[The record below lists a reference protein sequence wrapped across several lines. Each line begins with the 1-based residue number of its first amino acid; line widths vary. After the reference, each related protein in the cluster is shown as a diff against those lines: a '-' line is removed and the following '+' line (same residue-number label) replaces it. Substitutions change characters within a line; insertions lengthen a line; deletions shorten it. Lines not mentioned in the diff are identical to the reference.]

1 MTQRDFLPES
11 AVLKGRYEVKKSI
24 YTTQVERNYECYDRE
39 QKKTYWLKEFYPVN
53 YCGRGQDGQTVI
65 VHGSS
70 NRSVFETAREAF
82 ADEYRQL
89 ADCRK
94 VPEIPKAELLFSENN
109 TIYAVLEKPDGK
121 RLSEHIKNAGG
132 RLSYREG
139 TEIIRTILEALS
151 HIRKKSMY
159 FPQITKDSIVMS
171 QKPKREV
178 VFVEFS
184 KEEADVLYQVGSL
197 WYEMLTGLRPQTS
210 AVRPPSELGIELP
223 EMAEQLILRCLGQK
237 ESRPALE
244 EILSFLSR
252 EKKGRIVLPKRQ
264 IALAVAALI
273 FVIAAWK
280 SLLPKEREAL
290 HAEADSVW
298 AETADVESGA
308 ALSVVSPEVVSVQA
322 LEEDTVSGEPPEEG
336 IVSKGALEEDTV
348 SGAALEEDTVSG
360 KALEKDTESKG
371 ALEKDAESKG
381 ASEKKTEHVQEERKT
396 KGAEAMPKEKK
407 KKVKNK
413 TKNKAN
419 SPAVTKKQSEP
430 KSNLFEN
437 W

>member
-1 MTQRDFLPES
+1 MTQRDFLPEG

-53 YCGRGQDGQTVI
+53 YCGRGQDGQSVT

-94 VPEIPKAELLFSENN
+94 VPEIPKVDLLFPENN
-109 TIYAVLEKPDGK
+109 TNYAVLEKPDGK

-308 ALSVVSPEVVSVQA
+308 ALSVVSPETVSVPA
-322 LEEDTVSGEPPEEG
+322 VEEDTVSGEAPEEG
-336 IVSKGALEEDTV
+336 IVSKGVVKEDTV
-348 SGAALEEDTVSG
+348 SGQ
-360 KALEKDTESKG
+360 

-381 ASEKKTEHVQEERKT
+381 ASEKDTESKGALEKDTVSKGASEKKTEHVQEKKKT
-396 KGAEAMPKEKK
+396 KAEGTKPEQNMKK
-407 KKVKNK
+407 AQNK
-413 TKNKAN
+413 GYP
-419 SPAVTKKQSEP
+419 SVVTKKPGKP

>member
-1 MTQRDFLPES
+1 MF
-11 AVLKGRYEVKKSI
+11 
-24 YTTQVERNYECYDRE
+24 ER
-39 QKKTYWLKEFYPVN
+39 
-53 YCGRGQDGQTVI
+53 
-65 VHGSS
+65 S
-70 NRSVFETAREAF
+70 REAF
-82 ADEYRQL
+82 AAEYRQL
-89 ADCRK
+89 AACRK
-94 VPEIPKAELLFSENN
+94 IPEIPKAELLFSENN

-121 RLSEHIKNAGG
+121 RLSEYIKSAGG

-139 TEIIRTILEALS
+139 AEIIRKILEALS

-237 ESRPALE
+237 ENRPALE

-336 IVSKGALEEDTV
+336 IVSKGVVKEDTV
-348 SGAALEEDTVSG
+348 SGQALEKDAESKG
-360 KALEKDTESKG
+360 ASEKDTESKG
-371 ALEKDAESKG
+371 ALEKDTVSGQALEKDAESKG
-381 ASEKKTEHVQEERKT
+381 ASEKKTEHVQEKKKT
-396 KGAEAMPKEKK
+396 KAEETEPEQNMKK
-407 KKVKNK
+407 AQNK
-413 TKNKAN
+413 GY
-419 SPAVTKKQSEP
+419 PPVVTKKPGKP

>member
-1 MTQRDFLPES
+1 MTQRDFLPEN

-65 VHGSS
+65 VHGNS
-70 NRSVFETAREAF
+70 NRSVFERSRDAF
-82 ADEYRQL
+82 AAEYRQL
-89 ADCRK
+89 AACRK
-94 VPEIPKAELLFSENN
+94 TPEIPKAELLFSENN

-121 RLSEHIKNAGG
+121 RLSEYIKSAGG

-139 TEIIRTILEALS
+139 TEIIRKILEALS
-151 HIRKKSMY
+151 HIRKKSTY
-159 FPQITKDSIVMS
+159 LPQITKDGIVMS
-171 QKPKREV
+171 QKPKKEV
-178 VFVEFS
+178 VFVGFS
-184 KEEADVLYQVGSL
+184 QEEDDVLYQVGSL

-210 AVRPPSELGIELP
+210 VVRPPSELGIELP

-244 EILSFLSR
+244 EILSFLSQ
-252 EKKGRIVLPKRQ
+252 EKKVRIVLPKRQ

-280 SLLPKEREAL
+280 SLLPKEKEAL

-308 ALSVVSPEVVSVQA
+308 ALSAVSTETVSVQA
-322 LEEDTVSGEPPEEG
+322 LEEDTVSGEPPEED

-360 KALEKDTESKG
+360 QALEKDIVSG
-371 ALEKDAESKG
+371 QVSEKDTESKG
-381 ASEKKTEHVQEERKT
+381 ASEKKTEHVQEKKKT
-396 KGAEAMPKEKK
+396 KAEETEPEQNMKK
-407 KKVKNK
+407 AQNK
-413 TKNKAN
+413 GY
-419 SPAVTKKQSEP
+419 PPVVTKKPGKP

>member
-70 NRSVFETAREAF
+70 NRSVFERSREAF
-82 ADEYRQL
+82 AAEYRQL
-89 ADCRK
+89 AACRK
-94 VPEIPKAELLFSENN
+94 IPEIPKAELLFSENN
-109 TIYAVLEKPDGK
+109 TIYVVLEKPDGK
-121 RLSEHIKNAGG
+121 RLSEYIKSAGG

-139 TEIIRTILEALS
+139 AEIIRKILEALS
-151 HIRKKSMY
+151 HIRKKSKHL
-159 FPQITKDSIVMS
+159 PQITKDSIVMS

-184 KEEADVLYQVGSL
+184 KEDADVLYQVGSL

-244 EILSFLSR
+244 EILSFLSQ

-298 AETADVESGA
+298 AETADVESGV
-308 ALSVVSPEVVSVQA
+308 ALSAVSPETVSVQ
-322 LEEDTVSGEPPEEG
+322 
-336 IVSKGALEEDTV
+336 ALEEDTV

-360 KALEKDTESKG
+360 QVLEKDKDTVSGQALEKDT
-371 ALEKDAESKG
+371 ESKG
-381 ASEKKTEHVQEERKT
+381 ASEKKTEHVQEKKKT
-396 KGAEAMPKEKK
+396 KAEETEPEQNMKK
-407 KKVKNK
+407 AQNK
-413 TKNKAN
+413 GY
-419 SPAVTKKQSEP
+419 PPVVTKKPGKP

>member
-70 NRSVFETAREAF
+70 NRSVFERSREAF
-82 ADEYRQL
+82 AAEYRQL
-89 ADCRK
+89 AACRK
-94 VPEIPKAELLFSENN
+94 IPEIPKAELLFSENN
-109 TIYAVLEKPDGK
+109 TIYVVLEKPDGK
-121 RLSEHIKNAGG
+121 RLSEYIKSAGG

-139 TEIIRTILEALS
+139 AEIIRKILEALS
-151 HIRKKSMY
+151 HIRKKSTHL
-159 FPQITKDSIVMS
+159 PQITKDGIVMS
-171 QKPKREV
+171 QKPKKEV
-178 VFVEFS
+178 VFVGFS
-184 KEEADVLYQVGSL
+184 QKEDDVLYQVGSL

-237 ESRPALE
+237 ESRPVLE

-322 LEEDTVSGEPPEEG
+322 LEKDTVSGEPPEEG
-336 IVSKGALEEDTV
+336 IVSKGVVKEDTV
-348 SGAALEEDTVSG
+348 SGQ
-360 KALEKDTESKG
+360 

-381 ASEKKTEHVQEERKT
+381 ASEKKTEHVQEKKKT
-396 KGAEAMPKEKK
+396 KAEETEPEQNMKK
-407 KKVKNK
+407 APNK
-413 TKNKAN
+413 GYSSVA
-419 SPAVTKKQSEP
+419 TKKPGKP

>member
-264 IALAVAALI
+264 IALAVAALV

>member
-1 MTQRDFLPES
+1 MTQRDFLPEN

-70 NRSVFETAREAF
+70 NRSVFERSREAF
-82 ADEYRQL
+82 AAEYRQL
-89 ADCRK
+89 AACRK
-94 VPEIPKAELLFSENN
+94 TPEIPKAELLFSENN

-121 RLSEHIKNAGG
+121 RLSEYIKSAGG

-139 TEIIRTILEALS
+139 AEIIRKILEALS
-151 HIRKKSMY
+151 HIRKKSTY
-159 FPQITKDSIVMS
+159 LPQITKDGIVMS
-171 QKPKREV
+171 QKPKKEV
-178 VFVEFS
+178 VFVGFS
-184 KEEADVLYQVGSL
+184 QEEDDVLYQVGRL

-244 EILSFLSR
+244 EILSFLSQ
-252 EKKGRIVLPKRQ
+252 EKKVRIVLPKRQ

-280 SLLPKEREAL
+280 SLLPKEKEAL

-298 AETADVESGA
+298 AETADVESGV
-308 ALSVVSPEVVSVQA
+308 ALSAISPETVSVQA
-322 LEEDTVSGEPPEEG
+322 LEEDTVSG
-336 IVSKGALEEDTV
+336 A
-348 SGAALEEDTVSG
+348 
-360 KALEKDTESKG
+360 ALEKDTESG
-371 ALEKDAESKG
+371 QVLEKDTVSGQVLEKDTVSEQVSEKDTESKG
-381 ASEKKTEHVQEERKT
+381 ASEKKTEHVQEKKKT
-396 KGAEAMPKEKK
+396 KAEETKPEQNM
-407 KKVKNK
+407 KKVQNK
-413 TKNKAN
+413 GY
-419 SPAVTKKQSEP
+419 PPVVTKKPGKP